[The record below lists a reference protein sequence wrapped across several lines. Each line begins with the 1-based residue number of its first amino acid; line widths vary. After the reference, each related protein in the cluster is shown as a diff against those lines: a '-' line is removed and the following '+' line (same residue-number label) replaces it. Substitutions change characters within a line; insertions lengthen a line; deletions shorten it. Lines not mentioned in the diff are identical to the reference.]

1 MILDTLSLEATKEY
15 TKKMGRW
22 RRRAIEV
29 SGDPLY
35 WAIMVVMHSTR
46 EPLIHFSNWLKQKPK
61 DDESILQTS
70 TSTGTVRGKVSD
82 IVNGK
87 CEDIMKEFR
96 RLFFTGWEHTPEFEN
111 LPLQQ
116 LPYVKTLIFH
126 CIAVHASQF
135 NRRILQ
141 KTTTYPL
148 RLFRL
153 IMSKP
158 EFPCESRKEV
168 AAELC
173 SFSDEGPGRI
183 LDGFTQKLL
192 TDAHF
197 SKQLHHASKTGTFEE
212 GRQEL
217 FTLLSIVAKYM
228 KPDVRENERIN
239 KLLSMLGDHC
249 PNANLEPIF
258 DYCSKAFFFVIPLGG
273 TINVLFYIDNLRCRL
288 HLTSN
293 KKRHQFIL
301 QKNIEQ
307 IV

>member
-1 MILDTLSLEATKEY
+1 
-15 TKKMGRW
+15 MGRW

-29 SGDPLY
+29 SGDPLF

-82 IVNGK
+82 MVNGK
-87 CEDIMKEFR
+87 CEDIMNEFW
-96 RLFFTGWEHTPEFEN
+96 RLFFTGWENMPYIDDLSVHQL
-111 LPLQQ
+111 LP
-116 LPYVKTLIFH
+116 VKTLIFH

-158 EFPCESRKEV
+158 EPPCESRKEI

-173 SFSDEGPGRI
+173 SFSDEGRV

-192 TDAHF
+192 TDADF
-197 SKQLHHASKTGTFEE
+197 SNQLLYASKTGTFEE
-212 GRQEL
+212 GHQEL

-258 DYCSKAFFFVIPLGG
+258 DFLFNIFFYFIEFFGFERSM
-273 TINVLFYIDNLRCRL
+273 NVYLYR
-288 HLTSN
+288 
-293 KKRHQFIL
+293 
-301 QKNIEQ
+301 
-307 IV
+307 